1 MTTTTDDLG
10 DVDTRSRTPQ
20 PPVGSDTAVDPGA
33 VRRYFAIRLVFA
45 AVWAID
51 ATLKWLPGFRHGYLG
66 MIHDSGMDQPHWLLP
81 WFHFWYR
88 FSSHAPTTI
97 ATMIAC
103 AETAILLS
111 LLLGLLQRV
120 GFVFGTVFA
129 LMIWSVGEGFGGPYM
144 NGSTDIGCAVMYA
157 LLFVSL
163 ALTVPPAVRRAA
175 PALDNRL
182 VKRWPDLTPL
192 TFQHH

>member
-1 MTTTTDDLG
+1 
-10 DVDTRSRTPQ
+10 
-20 PPVGSDTAVDPGA
+20 
-33 VRRYFAIRLVFA
+33 
-45 AVWAID
+45 
-51 ATLKWLPGFRHGYLG
+51 
-66 MIHDSGMDQPHWLLP
+66 
-81 WFHFWYR
+81 
-88 FSSHAPTTI
+88 
-97 ATMIAC
+97 MIAC